1 MQLKFRTTA
10 LFTTAIALTLATA
23 SVQADEGPDEHQHEE
38 HGPQWGLGLG
48 VSSETSPYR
57 GIGTDTKVLPMLSF
71 ENSYVRILGPSLD
84 LKLPSAG
91 PVSLALRAR
100 YSDQG
105 YKASDAAELQGMDER
120 KGGLWLGARA
130 DWNLPWGQLTTE
142 WESDANGRSKGQ
154 QIKVEASRRF
164 RVGSVGMKPRLG
176 LVWQDSSYVDYYYGV
191 RDAESRAGRTAYAG
205 KATVN
210 TEIGLQMNIPLAP
223 GHSVFMDLSHTFL
236 GSSIKDSPLVGHK
249 GVSAVRAAYV
259 YRF

>member
-1 MQLKFRTTA
+1 MQPTSLFRFLSSSA
-10 LFTTAIALTLATA
+10 LALTLVAATA
-23 SVQADEGPDEHQHEE
+23 HADEQPHENR
-38 HGPQWGLGLG
+38 GPQWGLGVGL
-48 VSSETSPYR
+48 SSETSPYR
-57 GIGTDTKVLPMLSF
+57 GVDTETKALPMITF
-71 ENSYVRILGPSLD
+71 ENRYVRVMGPSLD

-105 YKASDAAELQGMDER
+105 YKASDAAELHGMDER

-130 DWNLPWGQLTTE
+130 DWRLPWAQLSAE
-142 WESDANGRSKGQ
+142 WQGDANGRSDGQ

-164 RVGSVGMKPRLG
+164 KLGTVGLKPHLA
-176 LVWQDSSYVDYYYGV
+176 LVWQDRSYVDYYYGV
-191 RDAESRAGRTAYAG
+191 RAAESRAGRATYIG
-205 KATVN
+205 SATVN
-210 TEIGLQMNIPLAP
+210 TELGVQMNVPLAP

-236 GSSIKDSPLVGHK
+236 GSAIKDSPLVGRS

>member
-1 MQLKFRTTA
+1 MRPITLFSILYSSAFA
-10 LFTTAIALTLATA
+10 LALATTT
-23 SVQADEGPDEHQHEE
+23 VHADEQPHEDRGPK
-38 HGPQWGLGLG
+38 WGLGLG

-57 GIGTDTKVLPMLSF
+57 GVDTETKVLPMLSF
-71 ENSYVRILGPSLD
+71 ENRYVRVLGPSLD
-84 LKLPSAG
+84 LKLPSVG

-130 DWNLPWGQLTTE
+130 DWRLPWAQLSAE
-142 WESDANGRSKGQ
+142 WQGDANGRSDGQ
-154 QIKVEASRRF
+154 QIKFEASRRF
-164 RVGSVGMKPRLG
+164 QVGTVGLKPHLA
-176 LVWQDSSYVDYYYGV
+176 LVWQDSAYVDYYHGV
-191 RDAESRAGRTAYAG
+191 RAAESRAGR
-205 KATVN
+205 ATYVGSAAVN
-210 TEIGLQMNIPLAP
+210 TELGLQLNLPLAP

-236 GSSIKDSPLVGHK
+236 GSAIKDSPLVERS

>member
-1 MQLKFRTTA
+1 MRPITLFSILSSSAFA
-10 LFTTAIALTLATA
+10 LALATTPA
-23 SVQADEGPDEHQHEE
+23 HADEQPHEDR
-38 HGPQWGLGLG
+38 GPQWGLGLG

-57 GIGTDTKVLPMLSF
+57 GVDTETKVLPMLSF
-71 ENSYVRILGPSLD
+71 ENRYVRVLGPSLD

-130 DWNLPWGQLTTE
+130 DWRLPWAQLSAE
-142 WESDANGRSKGQ
+142 WQGDANGRSDGQ
-154 QIKVEASRRF
+154 QIKFEASRRF
-164 RVGSVGMKPRLG
+164 QVGTVGLKPHLA
-176 LVWQDSSYVDYYYGV
+176 LVWQDSAYVDYYYGV
-191 RDAESRAGRTAYAG
+191 RAAESRAGR
-205 KATVN
+205 ATYVGGAAVN
-210 TEIGLQMNIPLAP
+210 TELGLQLNVPLAP

-236 GSSIKDSPLVGHK
+236 GSAIKDSPLVNRS
-249 GVSAVRAAYV
+249 GVTSVRAAYV